1 METERMRTFAET
13 LKGVVL
19 RSGAATSALR
29 SLRVAL
35 HHLSREPHEADFGFL
50 ADPRFRN
57 ALMLDL
63 GANLGQ
69 SALSANKIQ
78 RGIHVFSIEAN
89 PGYRSG
95 LEMTKRLLGER
106 FRYQLT
112 GVGAATGE
120 LEFHVPVRASR
131 MLLEEGTFDLG
142 TLASPASVT
151 RLGVNGV
158 DYSVQVHR
166 IPVIPVDSLNL
177 FPQIVKMD
185 LQGFELEALKGMR
198 ETIERTEPVFL
209 IEIGE
214 THSDVGRFLRDL
226 GYVEC
231 FWTDTGFSTLL
242 PDGGALNAIFLPRK
256 HWAV

>member
-1 METERMRTFAET
+1 MRSFAEI
-13 LKGVVL
+13 LKGVL
-19 RSGAATSALR
+19 FRSSAATSGLR
-29 SLRVAL
+29 SLRVAF
-35 HHLSREPHEADFGFL
+35 HHFSREPHEADFGFL

-78 RGIHVFSIEAN
+78 RSIQIFSIEAN
-89 PGYRSG
+89 PGCRSG

-120 LEFHVPVRASR
+120 LEFYVPVRASR
-131 MLLEEGTFDLG
+131 MLLEEGTFDPA

-158 DYSVQVHR
+158 DYSVHVQR
-166 IPVIPVDSLNL
+166 IPVIAVDSLSL
-177 FPQIVKMD
+177 SPQIVKMD

-198 ETIERTEPVFL
+198 ETIERSRPVFL

-214 THSDVGRFLRDL
+214 THSDVEKFLRNL
-226 GYVEC
+226 GYVER
-231 FWTDTGFSTLL
+231 FWNHSGFSNSS
-242 PDGGALNAIFLPRK
+242 PEGGALNAIFLPEK
-256 HWAV
+256 DWVL